1 MGVTFSF
8 IIPTYNSKKT
18 IIRSI
23 ESVTKQLDRSDYEI
37 IIVDDGSQDGTIE
50 LIHDFMKENG
60 NIHFTSTIGG
70 VSFARNKGI
79 NQAQGEYLLFLD
91 SDDYYVEGS
100 LKNLKN
106 IVTQSNSD
114 LVIFNFEHGNTP
126 VLLAEVPNTK
136 VEALSVMLSNPT
148 KYMTV
153 WGKVYKAETI
163 HENNIKFNENLKL
176 SEDSEFLVRYVQKCK
191 KITSDNTILYHYS
204 IDNISVM
211 RGKNKQS
218 KIPGYLESLEIVRKD
233 IFSNTP
239 ELKSA
244 FYRYTAIQMNIMMV
258 REIFNYGDN
267 SDFSSKVRKSN
278 ELLKNKIISEAID
291 RMKLRDCMSP
301 RFLPVFFIKLGM
313 RPLARLMFRLRSRS
327 NYKKENKARTK

>member
-1 MGVTFSF
+1 MGITFSF

-18 IIRSI
+18 IIRAI
-23 ESVTKQLDRSDYEI
+23 ESVTKQLDKSEYEI
-37 IIVDDGSQDGTIE
+37 IIIDDGSQDGTVE
-50 LIHDFMKENG
+50 LVHDFMKDNG

-106 IVTQSNSD
+106 IVAQSNSD

-126 VLLAEVPNTK
+126 VLLAEVPNTNI
-136 VEALSVMLSNPT
+136 EALSVMLSNPT

-153 WGKVYKAETI
+153 WGKAYRTETV
-163 HENNIKFNENLKL
+163 HENNIRFNEDLKL

-204 IDNISVM
+204 IDNVSVM
-211 RGKNKQS
+211 RGK
-218 KIPGYLESLEIVRKD
+218 
-233 IFSNTP
+233 
-239 ELKSA
+239 
-244 FYRYTAIQMNIMMV
+244 
-258 REIFNYGDN
+258 
-267 SDFSSKVRKSN
+267 
-278 ELLKNKIISEAID
+278 
-291 RMKLRDCMSP
+291 
-301 RFLPVFFIKLGM
+301 
-313 RPLARLMFRLRSRS
+313 
-327 NYKKENKARTK
+327 